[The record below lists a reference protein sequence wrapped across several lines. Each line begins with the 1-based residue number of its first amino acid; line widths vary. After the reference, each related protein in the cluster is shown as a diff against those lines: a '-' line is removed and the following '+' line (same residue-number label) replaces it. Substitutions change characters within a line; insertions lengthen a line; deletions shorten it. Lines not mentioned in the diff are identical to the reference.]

1 MYCTLIGR
9 AIICPYYIFSRGQ
22 FHDYN
27 LTLFQ
32 LTIEKE
38 LQNAQDRISNL
49 HEGIGTTN
57 SNYEEQISM
66 LSEHVANMNEKLAEK
81 TEEIQV
87 LLSYQITLVII

>member
-1 MYCTLIGR
+1 MSLFKDSLC
-9 AIICPYYIFSRGQ
+9 ICGQ
-22 FHDYN
+22 FDNYD
-27 LTLFQ
+27 LKYFQ

-87 LLSYQITLVII
+87 F